1 MRALIIVLFTVLMSG
16 CAQDALKKQTAS
28 GYPEGI
34 FRNSNLSD
42 VRSKLV
48 SGCMDKGLQIED
60 GGSGQIVCSKEMDG
74 LQGSLTQLA
83 LANSYSTTPQM
94 KVKFVSAQVGADV
107 RVIAYPWIESTMPLG
122 QVRKAEAKSNNDIN
136 AIQGFLNSLGAN

>member
-1 MRALIIVLFTVLMSG
+1 
-16 CAQDALKKQTAS
+16 
-28 GYPEGI
+28 
-34 FRNSNLSD
+34 
-42 VRSKLV
+42 
-48 SGCMDKGLQIED
+48 MDKGLQIED